1 MTRVRLALF
10 VLTLGV
16 LACGQIV
23 PTSTPTAPAALIPS
37 ATTSPPPSPTAEAIV
52 TSDAAQIAEVVVPV
66 VNVRQSPGGEVVGQL
81 AQGETV
87 TILLCDGEWCK
98 IEYDQTT
105 GYIFA
110 GCLSVNPQG
119 LGCSAR

>member
-1 MTRVRLALF
+1 MTRVRLAFL
-10 VLTLGV
+10 L
-16 LACGQIV
+16 LALASWACMEQI
-23 PTSTPTAPAALIPS
+23 PTATPTPPPPGTHTPTAPPPALRVTPS
-37 ATTSPPPSPTAEAIV
+37 IQPT
-52 TSDAAQIAEVVVPV
+52 DAAQIAEVVVPV

-110 GCLSVNPQG
+110 GCLSVNPNG